1 MRKTYI
7 NIPNWLLRVLNRLWF
22 LRIVFIRKVCLSLIR
37 LGCDVNSKDN
47 SSWTPLMLATKSGA
61 LKTAQALLNC
71 QASIDLENNEGNTAL
86 LIAAIYGRVD
96 ISKLLLDSGAC
107 VKMRN
112 KSDEGVIDL
121 AVKHDTEDVVTEV
134 IKHERYFKSLISA
147 DISFSRTF

>member
-1 MRKTYI
+1 
-7 NIPNWLLRVLNRLWF
+7 
-22 LRIVFIRKVCLSLIR
+22 
-37 LGCDVNSKDN
+37 
-47 SSWTPLMLATKSGA
+47 MLATKSGA